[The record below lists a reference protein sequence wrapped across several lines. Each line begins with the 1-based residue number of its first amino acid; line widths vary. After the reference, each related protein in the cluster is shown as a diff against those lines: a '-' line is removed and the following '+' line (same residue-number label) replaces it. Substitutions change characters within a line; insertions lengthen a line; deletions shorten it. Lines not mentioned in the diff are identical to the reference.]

1 MSVQKKSD
9 VYLVA
14 GEIISRIEHMG
25 NESSRKA
32 ILANIR
38 KSIGKEL
45 IEMTDIWKILFE
57 NLPEDFLGTGGKAT
71 FEENAIISI
80 LQIYAISMQ
89 GSKSSDD
96 TEEKLGNMGQ
106 SLSTLRTIGDCEP
119 IDQRFNTMVTSS
131 SYEEFTYH
139 LRSLIKILK
148 SKSIVKIDYS
158 KLAKD
163 LFLYQSGFEKEIKLQ
178 WARSFYKKINVKKQ
192 EEE

>member
-45 IEMTDIWKILFE
+45 TDMTDIWKILFE
-57 NLPEDFLGTGGKAT
+57 NLPEDFLGTTGKAT
-71 FEENAIISI
+71 FEENAIIST

-89 GSKSSDD
+89 GSKSSYD

-106 SLSTLRTIGDCEP
+106 SLSILRIIGDCEP

-131 SYEEFTYH
+131 NYEEFTYH

>member
-1 MSVQKKSD
+1 MQKKSD
-9 VYLVA
+9 VHIVA
-14 GEIISRIEHMG
+14 GKIISRIEHMG
-25 NESSRKA
+25 NESSRKS

-57 NLPEDFLGTGGKAT
+57 NLPEDFLGTTGKAT
-71 FEENAIISI
+71 FEENAIIST

-106 SLSTLRTIGDCEP
+106 SLSILRTIGDCEP

-131 SYEEFTYH
+131 SYDEFTYH

-158 KLAKD
+158 KLAD
-163 LFLYQSGFEKEIKLQ
+163 ALFLYQIGFEKEIKLQ

>member
-1 MSVQKKSD
+1 VQKKSD

-25 NESSRKA
+25 NESSRKT

-45 IEMTDIWKILFE
+45 IDMTDIWKILFE
-57 NLPEDFLGTGGKAT
+57 NLPEDFLGTTGKAT
-71 FEENAIISI
+71 FEENAIIST

-106 SLSTLRTIGDCEP
+106 SLSILRTIGDCEP

>member
-25 NESSRKA
+25 NESSRKT

-45 IEMTDIWKILFE
+45 IDMTDIWKILFE
-57 NLPEDFLGTGGKAT
+57 NLPEDFLGTTGKAT
-71 FEENAIISI
+71 FEENAIIST

-106 SLSTLRTIGDCEP
+106 SLSILRTIGDCEP

>member
-14 GEIISRIEHMG
+14 GEIISRIVHMG

-45 IEMTDIWKILFE
+45 TDMTDIWKILFE
-57 NLPEDFLGTGGKAT
+57 NLPEDFLGTTGKAT
-71 FEENAIISI
+71 FEENAIIST

-89 GSKSSDD
+89 GSKSSYD

-106 SLSTLRTIGDCEP
+106 SLSILRIIGDCEP

-131 SYEEFTYH
+131 NYEEFTYH

-178 WARSFYKKINVKKQ
+178 WARSFYKKINVKNQ

>member
-57 NLPEDFLGTGGKAT
+57 NLPEDFLGTSGKAT
-71 FEENAIISI
+71 FEENAIIST

-106 SLSTLRTIGDCEP
+106 SLSILRTIGDCEP

>member
-1 MSVQKKSD
+1 MSVQNKSD

-14 GEIISRIEHMG
+14 GEIISRIEYLE

-45 IEMTDIWKILFE
+45 IDMTDIWKILFE
-57 NLPEDFLGTGGKAT
+57 NLPEEFLGTSGKAT
-71 FEENAIISI
+71 FEENAIIST

-89 GSKSSDD
+89 GSKSSYD

-106 SLSTLRTIGDCEP
+106 SLSILRIIGDCEP

-139 LRSLIKILK
+139 LRSLVKILK

-163 LFLYQSGFEKEIKLQ
+163 LFLYQVGFEKEIKLQ

>member
-1 MSVQKKSD
+1 MQKKSD

-45 IEMTDIWKILFE
+45 TDMTDIWKILFE
-57 NLPEDFLGTGGKAT
+57 NLPEDFLGTTGKAT
-71 FEENAIISI
+71 FEENAIIST

-89 GSKSSDD
+89 GSKSSYD

-106 SLSTLRTIGDCEP
+106 SLSILRIIGDCEP

-131 SYEEFTYH
+131 NYEEFTYH

>member
-1 MSVQKKSD
+1 MSVQNKSD

-14 GEIISRIEHMG
+14 GEIISRIEYLG

-45 IEMTDIWKILFE
+45 IDMTDIWKILFE
-57 NLPEDFLGTGGKAT
+57 NLPEEFLGTSGKAT
-71 FEENAIISI
+71 FEENAIIST

-89 GSKSSDD
+89 GSKSSYD

-106 SLSTLRTIGDCEP
+106 SLSILRIIGDCEP

-139 LRSLIKILK
+139 LRSLVKILK
-148 SKSIVKIDYS
+148 SKRK
-158 KLAKD
+158 
-163 LFLYQSGFEKEIKLQ
+163 
-178 WARSFYKKINVKKQ
+178 
-192 EEE
+192 

>member
-1 MSVQKKSD
+1 MNVQKKSD

-57 NLPEDFLGTGGKAT
+57 NLPEDFLGTDGKAT
-71 FEENAIISI
+71 FEENAIIST

-106 SLSTLRTIGDCEP
+106 SLSILRTIGDCEP

-163 LFLYQSGFEKEIKLQ
+163 LFLYQVGFEKEIKLQ

>member
-14 GEIISRIEHMG
+14 GEIISRIDHMG

-45 IEMTDIWKILFE
+45 TDMTDIWKILFE
-57 NLPEDFLGTGGKAT
+57 NLPEDFLGTTGKAT
-71 FEENAIISI
+71 FEENAIIST

-89 GSKSSDD
+89 GSKSSYD

-106 SLSTLRTIGDCEP
+106 SLSILRIIGDCEP

-131 SYEEFTYH
+131 NYEEFTYH